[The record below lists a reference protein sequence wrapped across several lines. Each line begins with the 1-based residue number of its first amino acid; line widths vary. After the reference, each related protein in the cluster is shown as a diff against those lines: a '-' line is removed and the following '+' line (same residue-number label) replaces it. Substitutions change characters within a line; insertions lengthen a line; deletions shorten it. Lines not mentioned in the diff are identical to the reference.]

1 MEHKGL
7 ACVLGLQTTES
18 CVAAARSAGVSQP
31 DRGVECLHITFRA
44 IGAPGGGSASS
55 PSPAPAGQ
63 TPVVHVDA
71 RLVVI
76 DVVVT
81 GKQGRLLTGLKKGN
95 FAVKDSVRGVF
106 MRSNSSILTE
116 ISTGCMGILVYV

>member
-1 MEHKGL
+1 
-7 ACVLGLQTTES
+7 
-18 CVAAARSAGVSQP
+18 
-31 DRGVECLHITFRA
+31 
-44 IGAPGGGSASS
+44 
-55 PSPAPAGQ
+55 
-63 TPVVHVDA
+63 VDA

-81 GKQGRLLTGLKKGN
+81 GKQGRLVTGLKKEN

>member
-1 MEHKGL
+1 
-7 ACVLGLQTTES
+7 
-18 CVAAARSAGVSQP
+18 
-31 DRGVECLHITFRA
+31 
-44 IGAPGGGSASS
+44 
-55 PSPAPAGQ
+55 
-63 TPVVHVDA
+63 VDA

-81 GKQGRLLTGLKKGN
+81 GKQGRLVTGLKKGN